1 MRALQGGAVVRS
13 AAARG
18 ACGERVHLEGRGDG
32 ETGGGVAIEDVHELL
47 LLDRADHHRAAARVG
62 RHKLAGHDAAAAALA
77 VDFGVDLL
85 EAALLDRVLHD
96 DDLTRV
102 RAHDHVVAAATC
114 VRHSEGNE
122 RGRVRGGGC
131 CCHGG
136 PVRRKV
142 AIERIMPKTSLEW
155 IVCTLPLSS
164 GRMSSRILP
173 LATMSSCCFGAEKL
187 PKTAA
192 VMPLAF

>member
-1 MRALQGGAVVRS
+1 MGGQ

-18 ACGERVHLEGRGDG
+18 ACGQRAHLEGRGDG
-32 ETGGGVAIEDVHELL
+32 KTSGGVAVEDVHELL
-47 LLDRADHHRAAARVG
+47 LLDRADHHGAAARVG
-62 RHKLAGHDAAAAALA
+62 RHKLAGHDAAAAGLA
-77 VDFGVDLL
+77 VDLGVDLL
-85 EAALLDRVLHD
+85 EAALIGRVLHD

-102 RAHDHVVAAATC
+102 RAHDDVVAAATC
-114 VRHSEGNE
+114 ERHLWRAM
-122 RGRVRGGGC
+122 RGRRGWVVGGC